1 MLLDYEG
8 VSEEMDNAR
17 ETREN
22 KRKQQEEG
30 KEIKN
35 KYANNARGK
44 K

>member
-1 MLLDYEG
+1 
-8 VSEEMDNAR
+8 MDKAR

-35 KYANNARGK
+35 KYASNMKGK